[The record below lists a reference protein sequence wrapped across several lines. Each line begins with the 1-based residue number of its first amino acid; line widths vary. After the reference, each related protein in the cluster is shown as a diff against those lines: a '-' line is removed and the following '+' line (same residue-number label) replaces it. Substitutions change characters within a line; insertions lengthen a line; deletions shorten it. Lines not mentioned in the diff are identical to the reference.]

1 MKTHGMRTVS
11 GNRLATATGRG
22 RGQRGAGTM
31 ECICGMLWPGQRHFC
46 NVANNINKLKL
57 PSKEFLVSRKWC
69 GGSEQEESQPGSRV
83 AREPQPEPD
92 PGPNKRQFPQNG
104 QKYNFKIGCAKG
116 WEWERRVGQGERGE
130 GEYRLAL
137 GVVNEAMT
145 YINIGTRNE
154 AEQRK
159 QQRRVNRND
168 TSHKNLNIRSELNRD
183 R

>member
-1 MKTHGMRTVS
+1 MYQRVRVKERE
-11 GNRLATATGRG
+11 RG
-22 RGQRGAGTM
+22 RGEPGEGRG
-31 ECICGMLWPGQRHFC
+31 
-46 NVANNINKLKL
+46 
-57 PSKEFLVSRKWC
+57 
-69 GGSEQEESQPGSRV
+69 
-83 AREPQPEPD
+83 
-92 PGPNKRQFPQNG
+92 
-104 QKYNFKIGCAKG
+104 
-116 WEWERRVGQGERGE
+116 